1 MVQTLLGRLKRHG
14 RAKERRRM
22 DRRRV
27 TMRVLAPD
35 AMWSVDAT
43 HLGRIGGKSVEGVT
57 VKDVGTQKMLAVVVG
72 PAATGTDLVR
82 VIELV
87 RSERKA
93 TPLVVSSDNGGGF
106 GSEELDRH
114 LERERIVHLRNLPRT
129 PEHNAWVEEA
139 HGELKEEG
147 DLGKGVELSSL
158 EGAAG
163 IVLDRVVRLNGVR
176 LRATHG
182 YRTADAVDAEMRP
195 WYGRARRERFYAD
208 ACAAQ
213 KKAVVG
219 LETARARR
227 MAQREAIFRTMEQY
241 GLLSRTRSASPRA
254 ASNPKGFPTHHMA
267 WRSDAGLQEALRG

>member
-1 MVQTLLGRLKRHG
+1 
-14 RAKERRRM
+14 
-22 DRRRV
+22 
-27 TMRVLAPD
+27 
-35 AMWSVDAT
+35 
-43 HLGRIGGKSVEGVT
+43 
-57 VKDVGTQKMLAVVVG
+57 MLAVVVG
-72 PAATGTDLVR
+72 PPATGTDLVR

-114 LERERIVHLRNLPRT
+114 LEGERIVHLRNLPRT
-129 PEHNAWVEEA
+129 PEHNAWVEKA
-139 HGELKEEG
+139 QGELKEEG
-147 DLGKGVELSSL
+147 DLGKGVEHSSL

-182 YRTADAVDAEMRP
+182 YRTADAVDAVDAEMRP
-195 WYGRARRERFYAD
+195 WYGRVRRERFYAD

-213 KKAVVG
+213 KEAVVG
-219 LETARARR
+219 LELAVARR
-227 MAQREAIFRTMEQY
+227 MAEREAIFRTMEEC

-254 ASNPKGFPTHHMA
+254 ASSPKGFPTHHRGERIPEERPA
-267 WRSDAGLQEALRG
+267 PPALHFLSWAGVSHC